1 MTLGSM
7 TLRIRILLL
16 GVGTAALVL
25 VLAGVPLA
33 FVLRA
38 AAYNDAEGDARGAA
52 QSTADYLSA
61 GSYTDAVVKQ
71 YVARLNARGSVRV
84 SVMMPDGATLGA
96 GLPAGLQHPPD
107 GHHDGDHDGDD
118 GGAPPTKLGT
128 VTSATVIDVA
138 AGRVVQIMAHT
149 EHGDAQIYALT
160 PDSAVHD
167 EVIKRALLIS
177 AAALALLAVA
187 AVAAE
192 TTSRR
197 LTRPLRRTAKAAT
210 ALSGGDL
217 MARAPVEGPPEVA
230 AVAVELN
237 ALAER
242 IDELLLHERE
252 RMADLSHRLRTP
264 LTAVRL
270 TVEALAPSEEAREL
284 EAQVAALERALTQSI
299 QAARRPQRE
308 GVHPRCDAVAVVTEH
323 VDFWSPLIEEQ
334 GRRLT
339 LSRPDREVP
348 VRAAPE
354 DLGAAIDALLENV
367 IAHTAEGVA
376 VELAVHYL
384 DDVPVVD
391 VLDGGPGI
399 PPHALSRGRSDRGS
413 TGLGLDIARSFAEGT
428 GGGLSLV
435 QVGALSGVR
444 LTLRAPSSEPVPEV

>member
-1 MTLGSM
+1 M

-33 FVLRA
+33 LVLRA

-61 GSYTDAVVKQ
+61 GGYTDAVVKQ

-84 SVMMPDGATLGA
+84 SVAMPDGTTLGA
-96 GLPAGLQHPPD
+96 GLPAGLQHLPD
-107 GHHDGDHDGDD
+107 GHHGGDHDHDD
-118 GGAPPTKLGT
+118 DNGGAPPTQLGT
-128 VTSATVIDVA
+128 VSSATVIDVA
-138 AGRVVQIMAHT
+138 EGRVVQIMAHT
-149 EHGDAQIYALT
+149 EGGDAQIYALA

-167 EVIKRALLIS
+167 EVIKRALMVG
-177 AAALALLAVA
+177 AAALVLLAVA

-270 TVEALAPSEEAREL
+270 TVEALPPSEEAREL

-308 GVHPRCDAVAVVTEH
+308 GVHPRCDAVVVVTER
-323 VDFWSPLIEEQ
+323 VEFWSPLIEEQ

-339 LSRPDREVP
+339 LRQPDREVP
-348 VRAAPE
+348 VRAAAE

-399 PPHALSRGRSDRGS
+399 PPDALSRGRSDRGS
-413 TGLGLDIARSFAEGT
+413 TGLGLDIARAFAEGT

-435 QVGALSGVR
+435 QVGALRGVR
-444 LTLRAPSSEPVPEV
+444 LTLRAPSPEPVQEV